1 MMQTSSTPPSK
12 VIEAIQHKAYELWVK
27 GGCREGVA
35 EQNWIEAEQLVRS
48 TQTADSVRPTPKS
61 DPPSSPR
68 AASSAPVAQKTSQKK
83 NSMKRH

>member
-1 MMQTSSTPPSK
+1 MMQTSSTPPST

-48 TQTADSVRPTPKS
+48 TKTTDSVRPAPKS
-61 DPPSSPR
+61 DPPSAPR

-83 NSMKRH
+83 RH